1 MIPYMPWTIHGC
13 TSLTRVLVEKSGF
26 FRALGTILRACL
38 LAVFHA
44 LQIKRSTYDV
54 VAHARQILDTAA
66 AHQHHR
72 VLLQVVPFTADVRN
86 HFESIGKANLGNLA
100 QCGVGFLWRGGID
113 AGADTTALRAV
124 FKSGALRSAEHTS
137 ELQ

>member
-54 VAHARQILDTAA
+54 VAHARPLLDTAA
-66 AHQHHR
+66 AHQHHS
-72 VLLQVVPFTADVRN
+72 VILQVVPFTAVVR
-86 HFESIGKANLGNLA
+86 HQLESIGQANIGNIE
-100 QCGVGFLWRGGID
+100 Q
-113 AGADTTALRAV
+113 
-124 FKSGALRSAEHTS
+124 
-137 ELQ
+137 